1 MKNLYSDLHNLY
13 SLSKTLRFELVPV
26 GKTKENFENYIL
38 TSDEEKA
45 EKFKKVKTYCDEV
58 HKIFINNCLE
68 NFDSTDFKPLLQTY
82 YELFLTNN
90 RSESED
96 KEFEKIQENLRKKI
110 SKCFKKNEIKSLTG
124 KDIVKKYLPEHYK
137 NDEDKLKE
145 IELFS
150 DFTTYFKGYNEN
162 RKNMYTEESKST
174 AISFRLINQNLPTFV
189 KNMQNF
195 KKIQSAIPTIGK
207 TLSPKLGVDIEH
219 LFSNIEVYAEC
230 LTQNAIDI
238 YNYAIGG
245 KSLDNGEKIQGI
257 NEFINLYNQQN
268 PDKKLP
274 KLKVLYKQILSDNT
288 SASFKIDKIGDDKE
302 LIELINSYYEKLK
315 PVIEPTDNVSTETEL
330 VSAIKNLSNYNLSR
344 IWINQDNL
352 TNISQQVYGDWNYI
366 THLLEEEYNSQNPK
380 SAKQS
385 IEKYNEKRDKELKR
399 TKEYSLAHLNSL
411 IAKYD
416 TSTDKLHAYYVEN
429 LSKIIADIK
438 SSQSQCN
445 EILTKNYEENNKA
458 LLGNNADISLIKDFL
473 ENMKKLQMLIKT
485 LMPKSTGIET
495 DDLFY
500 NALNYETLS
509 EVIPVYNK
517 VRNYVTQKPY
527 SIEKFPL
534 TFNCP
539 TLLDGWDLNKEENNL
554 STLFEKDGYYYLGI
568 MNKKDNR
575 IFKDI
580 QPAKE
585 NEKYYN
591 KFEYK
596 FFKDATTMIPKCS
609 TQLKSVAEHFKN
621 SDDDYI
627 IFDEKNFLKPLTI
640 TKIIYKLNNVKYDG
654 DYKKFQIGYL
664 RKTNDI
670 DGYNQAVKTWI
681 RFCFDFLYSYKST
694 AIYDFEELKNKTYDN
709 LNDFYKDVNLKLYK
723 ITSTNISKNY
733 INSLVEDGKLF
744 LFKIYNKDFSEHS
757 KGTPNLHTMYWKALF
772 DEENLKDVVYK
783 LNGDAEV
790 FYRKKSIEYK
800 ITHPKNQPIKNKNEL
815 NHKKESTFNYDLIKN
830 KRFTMDKFLFHVP
843 ITLNFKSK
851 NLEYINE
858 FVNSK
863 IKTEDN
869 INVIGIDRGERN
881 LIYLTVINSK
891 GEILEQI
898 SLNEIV
904 NEYKGETYRTNYHDL
919 LNKKEEERNEARKS
933 WGTIENIKEL
943 KEGYMSQVVHKITDL
958 MMKHN
963 AIIVLE
969 DLNSGFKNSRKK
981 VEKQV
986 YDKFETMLINK
997 LSYFVDKKQD
1007 KFNEGGLLNAYQ
1019 LVNKESKGKQ
1029 SGVLFYIPAWN
1040 TSKIDPVSG
1049 FVNLFYIK
1057 NMSIEKAKEFFNK
1070 FEDIRYNKEENL
1082 FEFDFDYS
1090 KFADK
1095 AYGIRK
1101 DWTICTYGER
1111 IRTFRNPEKNNQ
1123 WDNEEVKLTEKFKEL
1138 FEKYSVDLSDI
1149 KNGIKNQTEKKFFD
1163 SLIGLF
1169 KLTLQMRN
1177 SVTNTN
1183 IDYILS
1189 PVKDKNGNFYDSRKN
1204 FETLPKDADANG
1216 AYNIARKG
1224 LMLIDQIKEAE
1235 DLSKL
1240 KLAPITNEQ
1249 WLTYV
1254 QEKNM

>member
-1 MKNLYSDLHNLY
+1 MEDLYSDLHNLY
-13 SLSKTLRFELVPV
+13 SLSKTLRFELQPV
-26 GKTKENFENYIL
+26 GKTKENFENYIFV
-38 TSDEEKA
+38 SDEEKA
-45 EKFKKVKTYCDEV
+45 ENFKKVKTYCDEV

-68 NFDSTDFKPLLQTY
+68 SFNSTDFKPLLQRY

-110 SKCFKKNEIKSLTG
+110 SECFKKNELYKGLFE
-124 KDIVKKYLPEHYK
+124 KDMVKKYLPEHYK

-150 DFTTYFKGYNEN
+150 DFTTYFTGYYKN
-162 RKNMYTEESKST
+162 RQNMYSEENKST

-195 KKIQSAIPTIGK
+195 KKIQSVIPTIGE
-207 TLSPKLGVDIEH
+207 TLSPKLGIDIEH

-288 SASFKIDKIGDDKE
+288 SASFKIDKIEDDKE
-302 LIELINSYYEKLK
+302 LINLINSYYEKLK
-315 PVIEPTDNVSTETEL
+315 PVIEPIDNSSTETEL
-330 VSAIKNLSNYNLSR
+330 VSAIKNLSNYDLSK

-352 TNISQQVYGDWNYI
+352 TNIAQQVYGDWNYI
-366 THLLEEEYNSQNPK
+366 THLLEEDYNSQNPK

-385 IEKYNEKRDKELKR
+385 IEKYNEKRGKELKR
-399 TKEYSLAHLNSL
+399 IKEYSLAHLNSL

-416 TSTDKLHAYYVEN
+416 TSANDKIQIYFVEN
-429 LSKIIADIK
+429 LSKILADIK
-438 SSQSQCN
+438 ASQSQCN
-445 EILTKNYEENNKA
+445 EILTQNYEEGNKT
-458 LLGNNADISLIKDFL
+458 LLGNTAGISLIKDFL
-473 ENMKKLQMLIKT
+473 ENMKKLQILIKT

-500 NALNYETLS
+500 NTLNYEILS
-509 EVIPVYNK
+509 EIIPVYNK

-539 TLLDGWDLNKEENNL
+539 TLLDGWDLNKEESNL

-568 MNKKDNR
+568 MNKKDNN

-585 NEKYYN
+585 NENYYN

-596 FFKDATTMIPKCS
+596 LLPGPNKMLPKVFFSASRI
-609 TQLKSVAEHFKN
+609 AEFN
-621 SDDDYI
+621 PT
-627 IFDEKNFLKPLTI
+627 DELLSK
-640 TKIIYKLNNVKYDG
+640 
-654 DYKKFQIGYL
+654 YKKGCHKKGTDF
-664 RKTNDI
+664 DI
-670 DGYNQAVKTWI
+670 N
-681 RFCFDFLYSYKST
+681 FCRDL
-694 AIYDFEELKNKTYDN
+694 I
-709 LNDFYKDVNLKLYK
+709 DFYKKSISIHQDWSQFNFKFDNTNEYQDISKFYRQVEEQGYK
-723 ITSTNISKNY
+723 ISTVNIPENY

-744 LFKIYNKDFSEHS
+744 LFKIYNKDFSEYS
-757 KGTPNLHTMYWKALF
+757 KGTPNLHTLYWKALF
-772 DEENLKDVVYK
+772 DEDNLKDVVYK
-783 LNGDAEV
+783 LNGGAEV

-800 ITHPKNQPIKNKNEL
+800 VTHPKNQPIKNKNEL
-815 NHKKESTFNYDLIKN
+815 NHKKESTFAYDLIKN

-843 ITLNFKSK
+843 IKLNFKSE

-858 FVNSK
+858 FVNTK
-863 IKTEDN
+863 IKSEDN

-898 SLNEIV
+898 SMNEIV
-904 NEYKGETYRTNYHDL
+904 NQYKGETYRTNYHDL

-943 KEGYMSQVVHKITDL
+943 KEGYMSQVIHKITDL
-958 MMKHN
+958 MMKYN

-1019 LVNKESKGKQ
+1019 LVNKDSKGKQ

-1040 TSKIDPVSG
+1040 TSKIDPVTG
-1049 FVNLFYIK
+1049 FVNLFYLK

-1070 FEDIRYNKEENL
+1070 FEDIRYNKEENI

-1095 AYGIRK
+1095 ACGIRK

-1149 KNGIKNQTEKKFFD
+1149 KKCIQKQTEKKFFD

-1177 SVTNTN
+1177 SVTNSS

-1204 FETLPKDADANG
+1204 IETLPKDADANG

-1224 LMLIDQIKEAE
+1224 LMLIAQIKEAE

>member
-1 MKNLYSDLHNLY
+1 MEDLYSDLHNLY
-13 SLSKTLRFELVPV
+13 SLSKTLRFELQPV
-26 GKTKENFENYIL
+26 GKTKENFENYIFV
-38 TSDEEKA
+38 SDEEKA
-45 EKFKKVKTYCDEV
+45 EKFKNVKTYCDEV

-68 NFDSTDFKPLLQTY
+68 SFNSTDFKPLLQRY

-110 SKCFKKNEIKSLTG
+110 SECFKKNELYKGLFE
-124 KDIVKKYLPEHYK
+124 KDMVKNYLPEHYK

-150 DFTTYFKGYNEN
+150 DFTTYFTGYYKN
-162 RKNMYTEESKST
+162 RQNMYSEENKST

-195 KKIQSAIPTIGK
+195 KKIQSVIPTIGE
-207 TLSPKLGVDIEH
+207 TLSPKLGIDIEH

-274 KLKVLYKQILSDNT
+274 KLKALYKQILSDNT
-288 SASFKIDKIGDDKE
+288 SVSFKIDKIEDDKE
-302 LIELINSYYEKLK
+302 LINLINSYYEKLK
-315 PVIEPTDNVSTETEL
+315 PVIEPIDNSSTETEL
-330 VSAIKNLSNYNLSR
+330 VSAIKNLSNYDLSK

-352 TNISQQVYGDWNYI
+352 TNIAQQVYGDWNYI

-385 IEKYNEKRDKELKR
+385 IEKYNEKRGKELKR
-399 TKEYSLAHLNSL
+399 IKEYSLAHLNSL

-416 TSTDKLHAYYVEN
+416 TSANDKIQVYFVEN
-429 LSKIIADIK
+429 LSKILADIK

-445 EILTKNYEENNKA
+445 EILTQNYEEGNKA
-458 LLGNNADISLIKDFL
+458 LLGNTAGISLIKDFL
-473 ENMKKLQMLIKT
+473 ENMKKLQILIKT

-500 NALNYETLS
+500 NALSYEILS
-509 EVIPVYNK
+509 EIIPVYNK

-539 TLLDGWDLNKEENNL
+539 TLLDGWDLNKEESNL

-568 MNKKDNR
+568 MNKKDNN

-585 NEKYYN
+585 NENYYN

-596 FFKDATTMIPKCS
+596 LLPGPNKMLPKVFFSASRI
-609 TQLKSVAEHFKN
+609 AEFN
-621 SDDDYI
+621 PT
-627 IFDEKNFLKPLTI
+627 DELLSK
-640 TKIIYKLNNVKYDG
+640 
-654 DYKKFQIGYL
+654 YKKGCHKKGTDF
-664 RKTNDI
+664 DI
-670 DGYNQAVKTWI
+670 N
-681 RFCFDFLYSYKST
+681 FCRDL
-694 AIYDFEELKNKTYDN
+694 I
-709 LNDFYKDVNLKLYK
+709 DFYKKSISIHQDWSQFNFKFDNTNEYQDISKFYRQVEEQGYK
-723 ITSTNISKNY
+723 ISTVNIPENY

-744 LFKIYNKDFSEHS
+744 LFKIYNKDFSEYS
-757 KGTPNLHTMYWKALF
+757 KGTPNLHTLYWKALF
-772 DEENLKDVVYK
+772 DEDNLKDVVYK
-783 LNGDAEV
+783 LNGGAEV

-800 ITHPKNQPIKNKNEL
+800 VTHPKNQPIKNKNEL
-815 NHKKESTFNYDLIKN
+815 NHKKESTFAYDLIKN

-843 ITLNFKSK
+843 IKLNFKSK

-858 FVNSK
+858 FVNTK
-863 IKTEDN
+863 IKSEDN

-898 SLNEIV
+898 SMNEIV
-904 NEYKGETYRTNYHDL
+904 NQYKGETYRTNYHDL

-943 KEGYMSQVVHKITDL
+943 KEGYMSQVIHKITDL
-958 MMKHN
+958 MMKYN

-1019 LVNKESKGKQ
+1019 LVNKDSKGKQ

-1040 TSKIDPVSG
+1040 TSKIDPVTG
-1049 FVNLFYIK
+1049 FVNLFYLK

-1149 KNGIKNQTEKKFFD
+1149 KKCIQKQTEKKFFD

-1177 SVTNTN
+1177 SVTNSS

-1204 FETLPKDADANG
+1204 IETLPKDADANG

-1224 LMLIDQIKEAE
+1224 LMLIAQIKEAE

>member
-1 MKNLYSDLHNLY
+1 MENLYSDLHNLY
-13 SLSKTLRFELVPV
+13 GLSKTLRFELQPV

-38 TSDEEKA
+38 ASDEKKA

-68 NFDSTDFKPLLQTY
+68 NFASTDFKPLLQRY

-110 SKCFKKNEIKSLTG
+110 SECFKKNELYKGLFE
-124 KDIVKKYLPEHYK
+124 KDMVKKYLPEHYK

-150 DFTTYFKGYNEN
+150 DFTTYFTGYYKN
-162 RKNMYTEESKST
+162 RQNMYSEEEKST

-195 KKIQSAIPTIGK
+195 KKIQSTIPTIGE
-207 TLSPKLGVDIEH
+207 TLSAKLGIDIEH
-219 LFSNIEVYAEC
+219 LFSNIDVYAEC

-288 SASFKIDKIGDDKE
+288 SASFKFDKIEDDNE

-315 PVIEPTDNVSTETEL
+315 LVIEPTDNGSTETEF
-330 VSAIKNLSNYNLSR
+330 VSAIKNLSNYDLSR

-366 THLLEEEYNSQNPK
+366 THLLEEDYNNQNPK

-399 TKEYSLAHLNSL
+399 TKEYSLAHINSL

-416 TSTDKLHAYYVEN
+416 TSANDKFYAYYVEN

-438 SSQSQCN
+438 SSQSQCT
-445 EILTKNYEENNKA
+445 EILTQNYEENNKN
-458 LLGNNADISLIKDFL
+458 LLGNTERISLIKDFL

-485 LMPKSTGIET
+485 FMPKSTGIET

-500 NALNYETLS
+500 NALNYEILS
-509 EVIPVYNK
+509 EVIPIYNK

-568 MNKKDNR
+568 MNKKDNK

-585 NEKYYN
+585 DEGAYN
-591 KFEYK
+591 KIEYK
-596 FFKDATTMIPKCS
+596 LLPGPNKMLPKVFFSASRITEFNPT
-609 TQLKSVAEHFKN
+609 
-621 SDDDYI
+621 
-627 IFDEKNFLKPLTI
+627 DELLSK
-640 TKIIYKLNNVKYDG
+640 
-654 DYKKFQIGYL
+654 YKKGCHKKGTGF
-664 RKTNDI
+664 DI
-670 DGYNQAVKTWI
+670 N
-681 RFCFDFLYSYKST
+681 FCRDL
-694 AIYDFEELKNKTYDN
+694 I
-709 LNDFYKDVNLKLYK
+709 DFYKKSLSIHQDWAQFNFKFDNTNEYQDISKFYRQVEEQGYK
-723 ITSTNISKNY
+723 ISTVNIPENY

-757 KGTPNLHTMYWKALF
+757 KGTPNLHTMYWRALF

-783 LNGDAEV
+783 LNGGAEV

-800 ITHPKNQPIKNKNEL
+800 VTHPKNQPIKNKNEL
-815 NHKKESTFNYDLIKN
+815 NHKKESTFEYDLIKN

-863 IKTEDN
+863 IKTKDN

-881 LIYLTVINSK
+881 LIYITVINSK

-904 NEYKGETYRTNYHDL
+904 NKYKGETYRTNYHYL
-919 LNKKEEERNEARKS
+919 LDKKENERTEARKS
-933 WGTIENIKEL
+933 WSTIGNIKEL
-943 KEGYMSQVVHKITDL
+943 KEGYMSQVIHKITDL
-958 MMKHN
+958 MIKHN

-1007 KFNEGGLLNAYQ
+1007 KFSEGGLLNAYQ

-1040 TSKIDPVSG
+1040 TSKIDPVTG

-1057 NMSIEKAKEFFNK
+1057 NMSIEKVKEFFNK

-1138 FEKYSVDLSDI
+1138 FEKYSVNLSNI
-1149 KNGIKNQTEKKFFD
+1149 KNGIQKQTEKKFFD

-1204 FETLPKDADANG
+1204 IETLPKDADANG